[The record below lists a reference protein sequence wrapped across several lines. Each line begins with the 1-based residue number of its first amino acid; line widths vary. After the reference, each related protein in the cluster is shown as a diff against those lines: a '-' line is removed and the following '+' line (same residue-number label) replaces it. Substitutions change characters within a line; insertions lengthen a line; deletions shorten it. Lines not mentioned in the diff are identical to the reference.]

1 MSLVQ
6 PWTFGVSQPSSSN
19 FVARA
24 IRSQRRKLQNGD
36 RAEARQVGTFIH
48 RDTTFLT
55 VQHSK
60 DAPTNPRGIPVAP
73 FVDRVEDYV
82 TDRSE
87 VESTINSFKEMI
99 SCVPG
104 NLYNREHG
112 NLFCSENTNSWSRT
126 HNAEL

>member
-1 MSLVQ
+1 
-6 PWTFGVSQPSSSN
+6 
-19 FVARA
+19 
-24 IRSQRRKLQNGD
+24 
-36 RAEARQVGTFIH
+36 
-48 RDTTFLT
+48 

-99 SCVPG
+99 SWVPRD
-104 NLYNREHG
+104 LYNREHG
-112 NLFCSENTNSWSRT
+112 HSFRSENINSWSRT
-126 HNAEL
+126 HNAGL